1 LRLLTPFTAAKSQD
15 AALGPKSDV
24 TWLAESSFLDSHPRS
39 SIEFRH
45 VEIDGDANV
54 GAYDGKVESFKVAKS
69 SLLVP

>member
-15 AALGPKSDV
+15 AARGPKSGI
-24 TWLAESSFLDSHPRS
+24 TWLAEYSFLESHPRS

-54 GAYDGKVESFKVAKS
+54 DAYDGQVESFKLAKS